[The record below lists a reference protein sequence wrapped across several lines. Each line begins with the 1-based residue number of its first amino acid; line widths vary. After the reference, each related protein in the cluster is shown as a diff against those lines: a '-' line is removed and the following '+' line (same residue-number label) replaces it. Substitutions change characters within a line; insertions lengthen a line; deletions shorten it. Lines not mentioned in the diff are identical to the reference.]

1 MYHKLVRDK
10 IPNIIRDNG
19 EVPIVKILDYDQYKE
34 ELEKK
39 LMEECQEVL
48 DATGNDRIMELADL
62 LEVMISLSELENKT
76 LNDINFARE
85 QKKNER
91 GGFSKRLFLQDVK

>member
-1 MYHKLVRDK
+1 MYHKLVRDR
-10 IPNIIRDNG
+10 IPNIIKSNG
-19 EVPIVKILDYDQYKE
+19 EVPIVEILDDDRYKE

-48 DATGNDRIMELADL
+48 DAEGNDRIMELADL
-62 LEVMISLSELENKT
+62 LEVMISLAELESKT
-76 LNDINFARE
+76 LGDINFARE

-91 GGFSKRLFLQDVK
+91 GGFSERLFLEDVK

>member
-48 DATGNDRIMELADL
+48 DATDNNRIMELADL

-76 LNDINFARE
+76 LDDINFARE

-91 GGFSKRLFLQDVK
+91 GGFSERLFLEDVK

>member
-34 ELEKK
+34 ELKKK

-48 DATGNDRIMELADL
+48 DATGNNRIMELADL

-76 LNDINFARE
+76 LDDINFARE

-91 GGFSKRLFLQDVK
+91 GGFSERLFLEDVK

>member
-48 DATGNDRIMELADL
+48 DATGYDRIMELADL

-76 LNDINFARE
+76 LDDINFARE

-91 GGFSKRLFLQDVK
+91 GGFSERLFLEDVK

>member
-1 MYHKLVRDK
+1 M
-10 IPNIIRDNG
+10 
-19 EVPIVKILDYDQYKE
+19 KILDYDQYKE

-48 DATGNDRIMELADL
+48 DVTGNDGIMELADL

-76 LNDINFARE
+76 LDDIIFARE

-91 GGFSKRLFLQDVK
+91 GAFLKDCFLEDVK

>member
-19 EVPIVKILDYDQYKE
+19 EVPIVKILDHDQYKE

-48 DATGNDRIMELADL
+48 DATGNNRIMELADL

-76 LNDINFARE
+76 LDDINFARE

-91 GGFSKRLFLQDVK
+91 GGFSERLFLEDVK